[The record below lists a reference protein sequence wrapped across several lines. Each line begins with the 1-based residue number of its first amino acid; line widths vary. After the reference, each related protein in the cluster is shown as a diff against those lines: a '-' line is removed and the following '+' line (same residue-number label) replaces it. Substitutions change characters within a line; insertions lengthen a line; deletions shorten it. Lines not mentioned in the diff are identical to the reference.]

1 MDGIQA
7 LYEAARRSDT
17 PVTKIGL
24 ATGRSAAYV
33 SSRFSKGGNPS
44 ALILAELL
52 EPCGY
57 KLCAV
62 PEKEVPKSAIEIG

>member
-1 MDGIQA
+1 MDGIKA
-7 LYEAARRSDT
+7 LYEAAGRAGV
-17 PVTKIGL
+17 PVTKIGP

-44 ALILAELL
+44 AMVLAELL

-62 PEKEVPKSAIEIG
+62 PSKEVPKSAIIIG